1 MASVS
6 FATFLFLIEWCKTKH
21 ERNDD
26 ELTEWLKKNK
36 LERVNQT
43 FFYQLVRQTIATENS
58 SPIFVESILLLI
70 SLWIYLAMGLW

>member
-26 ELTEWLKKNK
+26 ELTEWLKKK
-36 LERVNQT
+36 SLKGLIRL
-43 FFYQLVRQTIATENS
+43 FFIN
-58 SPIFVESILLLI
+58 
-70 SLWIYLAMGLW
+70 

>member
-26 ELTEWLKKNK
+26 ELTEWLKKISLK
-36 LERVNQT
+36 GLIRL

-70 SLWIYLAMGLW
+70 SLWIYLAMGL